1 MAAMYD
7 EFTFTG
13 VKVKYFQIPNFGGN
27 AYILSEIMED
37 NNSMWNPSNPIT
49 SPLSI
54 YGNFQTIGLNAQNLW
69 SRYFPMA
76 KLKKNL
82 GISWCATSDAN
93 FTYYGQLQ
101 GGVNPSFTARNV
113 HVGTIP
119 NTSQY
124 TTAEITW
131 YYAFRGL
138 KSATAA
144 NLAALMKSA
153 EEGPEPLITE

>member
-7 EFTFTG
+7 EFTCTG
-13 VKVKYFQIPNFGGN
+13 VKIKYFQIPNFGGN
-27 AYILSEIMED
+27 AYVLSEIMED
-37 NNSMWNPSNPIT
+37 NNSTWNPSDPNA
-49 SPLSI
+49 SPLSV

-69 SRYFPMA
+69 SRYYPMA

-82 GISWCATSDAN
+82 GIAWCATSDTN

-101 GGVNPSFTARNV
+101 GGVNPSFTARNA
-113 HVGTIP
+113 HVGVIAS
-119 NTSQY
+119 NSAY

-138 KSATAA
+138 KSSTAA
-144 NLAALMKSA
+144 SLAALMIPAVSD
-153 EEGPEPLITE
+153 PVLITE